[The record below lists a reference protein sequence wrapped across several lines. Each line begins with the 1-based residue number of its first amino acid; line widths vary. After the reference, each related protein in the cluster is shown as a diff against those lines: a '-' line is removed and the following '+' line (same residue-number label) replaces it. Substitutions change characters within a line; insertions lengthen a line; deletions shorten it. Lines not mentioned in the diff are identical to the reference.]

1 MRQTKL
7 MTLVTL
13 ACALA
18 IPLSSLTPV
27 LAVDSGTAAP
37 AAQVVAADDAATAT
51 EAAAPSADSA
61 TATAPK
67 EDVPAVQPSTP
78 SVTPETEAEPAIPTP
93 APETEAV
100 APTPAPEAE
109 ANAAAPAVKPMP
121 ETAAAADKHHPE
133 KEEWRAKATGEV
145 RLGTIWNTGGPVGNA
160 TVQAND
166 HLVVR
171 YTLNYNDSKNI
182 DWKKLT
188 GTFTVPTNYQLAPSA
203 QGMTIRVNGR
213 SQVVTASGTNRLN
226 NILLGTAHTTHAKS
240 IIVDIP
246 VVAKDDARNQAK
258 ATAEFN
264 VPKHHAKTEVALP
277 LPKHKLSLDVPGF
290 FFGWTS
296 VKAIASGQVVQ
307 NNVHAPN
314 GWLDFE
320 NTDPN
325 LKGRLTASMSSF
337 NLGDGYQP
345 GGVTLKFSVG
355 KYQVALKDNSTTT
368 TIGNGQSI
376 DAPIDNSQ
384 LIIDQF
390 DGVTAGTKAGTITWN
405 YTTAP

>member
-1 MRQTKL
+1 MRQKKI

-27 LAVDSGTAAP
+27 LAVDSGTTPP
-37 AAQVVAADDAATAT
+37 AAQVATAD
-51 EAAAPSADSA
+51 EAT
-61 TATAPK
+61 TATAGTTAATDNATPAATPN
-67 EDVPAVQPSTP
+67 EEAPAVQPSTP
-78 SVTPETEAEPAIPTP
+78 SVTPETEAEPALPTPTP
-93 APETEAV
+93 APETEA
-100 APTPAPEAE
+100 AAPEAE
-109 ANAAAPAVKPMP
+109 ADVSAPTAQPAP
-121 ETAAAADKHHPE
+121 EAADTAEKHHPE
-133 KEEWRAKATGEV
+133 KEDWRAKASGTV
-145 RLGTIWNTGGPVGNA
+145 LLGTIWNTGGAVGNT
-160 TVQAND
+160 TVHAND
-166 HLVVR
+166 NLVLR

-188 GTFTVPTNYQLAPSA
+188 GTFVVPTNYQLAPSS

-213 SQVVTASGTNRLN
+213 TQLAHASGTNRLN
-226 NILLGTAHTTHAKS
+226 NVSLGSAYTPNAKS
-240 IIVDIP
+240 MTVDIP
-246 VVAKDDARNQAK
+246 VVAKDDDHRQLT
-258 ATAEFN
+258 ATAEFS
-264 VPKHHAKTEVALP
+264 VTKHAAKTTLTLP
-277 LPKHKLSLDVPGF
+277 KPKHKLSLDVPGF

-296 VKAIASGQVVQ
+296 VQAIASGQVVK
-307 NNVHAPN
+307 NNIHAPN

-337 NLGDGYQP
+337 NLGAGYQP
-345 GGVTLKFSVG
+345 GGVTLRFRVG
-355 KYQVALKDNSTTT
+355 KNQVTLKDNSMAT
-368 TIGNGQSI
+368 TITNGQTI

-390 DGVTAGTKAGTITWN
+390 DGVTAGTKSGTITWN